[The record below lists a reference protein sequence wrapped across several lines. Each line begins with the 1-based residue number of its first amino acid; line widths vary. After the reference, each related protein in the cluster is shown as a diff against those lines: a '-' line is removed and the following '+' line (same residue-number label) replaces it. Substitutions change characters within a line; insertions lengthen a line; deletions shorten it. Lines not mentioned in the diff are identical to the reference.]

1 MFFSG
6 VFEDGFLRFPWGG
19 EKTHRKWRSG
29 KHGSIE
35 SSGESFPGLLVSKKF
50 ADSGTKGLP

>member
-19 EKTHRKWRSG
+19 EKTYIKWRSE
-29 KHGSIE
+29 KHGSTE
-35 SSGESFPGLLVSKKF
+35 SSGESFPGSLVSKKF